1 MGQGECNCAC
11 PVGSGPKKT
20 LADISGTYEASKMR
34 CCKAKICGCPAKN
47 CDFGCVCFHCGPV
60 PFSGTP
66 VCKIGDNVWANYQV
80 NFCAS
85 TTPRITN
92 LLTTRACV
100 CDTGR
105 ATASPRRRMGSSS
118 RTTSAASPLLPRSA
132 ARPRR
137 RSRWS
142 ARSSSARGSHFY
154 RRGARDGPLLSR

>member
-1 MGQGECNCAC
+1 MG
-11 PVGSGPKKT
+11 P
-20 LADISGTYEASKMR
+20 
-34 CCKAKICGCPAKN
+34 
-47 CDFGCVCFHCGPV
+47 DFGCVCFHCGPV

-118 RTTSAASPLLPRSA
+118 RTTSAWLSLLPRSA
-132 ARPRR
+132 ARPGGGVDGALDPHRR
-137 RSRWS
+137 VARISIGAVPGT
-142 ARSSSARGSHFY
+142 ARSCQGEA
-154 RRGARDGPLLSR
+154 